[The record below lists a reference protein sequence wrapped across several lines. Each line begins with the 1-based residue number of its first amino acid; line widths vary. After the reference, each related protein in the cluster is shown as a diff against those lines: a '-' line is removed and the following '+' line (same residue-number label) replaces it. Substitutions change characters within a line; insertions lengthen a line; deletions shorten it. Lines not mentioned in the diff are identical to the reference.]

1 MTAASGMGHQPMQT
15 PSRGLVAP
23 ATNDMPETQFREALR
38 QAMTEEMVR
47 DENVFLMGEEVGEY
61 NGAYKV
67 SEGMLEKFGPRRVF
81 DTPISEAG
89 FSGLGIGAAMC
100 GLRPIIEFMS
110 WSFSFVAFDQLVNN
124 AANVR
129 YMSGGQ
135 FKVPIV
141 FRGGSGIA
149 HQLGATHSHRIDILY
164 SRVPGLV
171 VIAPST
177 PYDAKG
183 LLKSAIRCDDP
194 VIFLESELMLN
205 DRGEVPEGE
214 YTIPIGVADVKKE
227 GSDVTI
233 VTWGKCTKM
242 CLKAAVDLAEN
253 HGIDAEVID
262 LRTLRPLDEEAI
274 LTSVAKTNR
283 LVIVDEDWTYGGMG
297 GAILSQ
303 IQEKVFDDLDA
314 PIKRVSSEDVP
325 VPFNHYLELAMQP
338 SVEKIINAVRD
349 VTYR

>member
-1 MTAASGMGHQPMQT
+1 
-15 PSRGLVAP
+15 
-23 ATNDMPETQFREALR
+23 
-38 QAMTEEMVR
+38 MTEEMER

-67 SEGMLEKFGPRRVF
+67 SEGMLDKFGPRRVL
-81 DTPISEAG
+81 DTPISETG

-100 GLRPIIEFMS
+100 GLRPIVEFMS
-110 WSFSFVAFDQLVNN
+110 WSFTFVCFDQLINN

-135 FKVPIV
+135 FKIPIV
-141 FRGGSGIA
+141 FRGGNGIA
-149 HQLGATHSHRIDILY
+149 HQLGATHSHRVDALY
-164 SRVPGLV
+164 ARVPGLV

-183 LLKSAIRCDDP
+183 LLKSAIRSDDP

-205 DRGEVPEGE
+205 DRGEVPQEE
-214 YTIPIGVADVKKE
+214 YTLPIGVADIKKP

-233 VTWGKCTKM
+233 VTWGKCVKM
-242 CLKAAVDLAEN
+242 CLKAAEELA
-253 HGIDAEVID
+253 GQDIDAEVID
-262 LRTLRPLDEEAI
+262 VRTLRPLDENAI
-274 LTSVAKTNR
+274 IESVRKTNR
-283 LVIVDEDWTYGGMG
+283 LVVVDEDWPYCGMG
-297 GAILSQ
+297 AGIVARL
-303 IQEKVFDDLDA
+303 QEKVFDDLDA
-314 PIKRVSSEDVP
+314 PIARVCSEDVP

-338 SVEKIINAVRD
+338 SVEKVVAKVRE